1 MLALFEDYQEKQM
14 QERRFLAGIH
24 GINLD
29 KEMKKQ
35 QKKEKA
41 DSSFMFGDPKDYKK
55 MSKSE
60 RDKKTKEMI
69 GKHRN
74 WAGNIMRN
82 V

>member
-1 MLALFEDYQEKQM
+1 MLVLFEDYQEKQM

-24 GINLD
+24 GINLN

-35 QKKEKA
+35 GNKETA
-41 DSSFMFGDPKDYKK
+41 DSSFMFGDPKDYEK
-55 MSKSE
+55 MSKKE
-60 RDKKTKEMI
+60 REKKTKEMM

-74 WAGNIMRN
+74 WAGNVMRN